1 MSNSNSDRSNNPRP
15 VPDYYSNTYR
25 RASYA
30 TVAAGRNSE
39 RAANT
44 HSRQPSGASLP
55 PPDEER
61 DQERGLRQ
69 TTLTPSSW
77 DMAGTSRY
85 EQEAGR
91 RPGTS
96 SGVMG
101 DAGHNAYGGDTI
113 RYDGLGCN
121 EHEDHPPFFTPSYLE
136 HSRYVQRLRQ
146 SHDEHIAELKARV
159 STNPR
164 AYQPSLSTSPS
175 ITSLSKMSSQHMHRG
190 VMQDVVERP
199 PISAVDD
206 ELHPLPGR
214 WSDED
219 KWTGLDILA
228 DGTEARFNGQT
239 KTADE
244 AAAVRSDWP
253 MPKEVGIYYFEVTI
267 LSKVKDAQIG
277 IGFSTRK
284 ANLNRL
290 PGWESESWAYHGDD
304 GFMFGSTTSGKPY
317 GPKFMSQDV
326 IGCGMNFKTGSAFFT
341 KNGTHLGTAVQNVK
355 LDRLYPCVGL
365 KKPGEHVRVNFGKT
379 PFVFDIDGLVEQE
392 RHNILAEIDQTDVSY
407 LHSPQNE
414 HSLIHSLI
422 GQYLAHEGYVETAKA
437 FAKDVEE
444 QQQAFDE
451 HTQPFRVSSEDD
463 QHATHRQRI
472 RRSILD
478 GDIDRAL
485 KYLSAYY
492 QNLFDDEKN
501 RDIYFRLRCR
511 KYVEMT
517 RRHAELA
524 NAVSS
529 PTAVTKSVDSLG
541 SNGHAGIQLERQH
554 DEEQPLD
561 TQMELDDQL
570 RRETSRNLEPSAND
584 DIDMDIS
591 QELPPKT
598 SYMKADQVLTALVQY
613 GQELQQEFKSDRRP
627 HIQKHLMDISAAFAY
642 TNIHE
647 SPISHLFA
655 LHGRSEIAEEVNGAI
670 LGKFRIPFHINDD
683 HHANVL

>member
-1 MSNSNSDRSNNPRP
+1 MSNSNSDRGNTTRP
-15 VPDYYSNTYR
+15 DPDYYSPIDR

-30 TVAAGRNSE
+30 TIAAGRSTE
-39 RAANT
+39 SGANT

-55 PPDEER
+55 PHDEDR
-61 DQERGLRQ
+61 DRDRVLHQ

-77 DMAGTSRY
+77 DMASMSRY
-85 EQEAGR
+85 DQESGR

-96 SGVMG
+96 NGGAMG
-101 DAGHNAYGGDTI
+101 DTGGNAYGGDAI

-136 HSRYVQRLRQ
+136 HSRHVQRLRRAYE
-146 SHDEHIAELKARV
+146 EHVSELKARA
-159 STNPR
+159 SSNPR

-175 ITSLSKMSSQHMHRG
+175 VTSLNKMSSQHMYRG
-190 VMQDVVERP
+190 VMQDVIERLP
-199 PISAVDD
+199 PSAA
-206 ELHPLPGR
+206 EEERAQPLPSR
-214 WSDED
+214 WSEED
-219 KWTGLDILA
+219 KWTGLELLA
-228 DGTEARFNGQT
+228 DGTEVRFNGVT
-239 KTADE
+239 KTTDE
-244 AAAVRSDWP
+244 AATVRSDWP

-267 LSKVKDAQIG
+267 LSRVKDAQIG
-277 IGFSTRK
+277 IGFSTTK

-290 PGWESESWAYHGDD
+290 PGWEGESWAYHGDD
-304 GFMFGSTTSGKPY
+304 GFVFACTASGKAY

-326 IGCGMNFKTGSAFFT
+326 IGCGVNYRTGSAFFT
-341 KNGTHLGTAVQNVK
+341 KNGTHLGTAFRNVK
-355 LDRLYPCVGL
+355 LDRLYPSVGM
-365 KKPGEHVRVNFGKT
+365 KKPGEHLRTNFGRT

-392 RHNILAEIDQTDVSY
+392 RMHILADIDQTDVSH
-407 LHSPQNE
+407 LHSPDDE
-414 HSLIHSLI
+414 HALIHNLI

-437 FAKDVEE
+437 FAEDIE
-444 QQQAFDE
+444 QQQQEFE
-451 HTQPFRVSSEDD
+451 GRTQPLRLSTEDD
-463 QHATHRQRI
+463 QHAIHRQRI
-472 RRSILD
+472 RKSILD

-529 PTAVTKSVDSLG
+529 PTTVTKSVDSLG
-541 SNGHAGIQLERQH
+541 SNGHAHTESAAQH
-554 DEEQPLD
+554 DEDQPSD

-570 RRETSRNLEPSAND
+570 RRETSRGHESSAND
-584 DIDMDIS
+584 DIDMDVS

-598 SYMKADQVLTALVQY
+598 SYMKADQILTALVQY
-613 GQELQQEFKSDRRP
+613 GQELQQEWKTDRRP
-627 HIQKHLMDISAAFAY
+627 HIQKHLMDISASFAY
-642 TNIHE
+642 TNIYE

-655 LHGRSEIAEEVNGAI
+655 LQGRCEIAEEVNGAI
-670 LGKFRIPFHINDD
+670 LGKLSPKSHLFSSR
-683 HHANVL
+683 